1 MVKLKI
7 MLVLP
12 NCILDYFRTL
22 HILENLKNQGNKTID
37 IIRPRIMKKVPH
49 IIILME
55 EKDSWS

>member
-1 MVKLKI
+1 

-12 NCILDYFRTL
+12 NCILDYFQTL